1 MEKKIEE
8 IFFHLEI
15 IAFEMI
21 ALNTPFYTERILV
34 IACQYVNKKSQ
45 DLIYYSDR
53 IFRVDFLSY

>member
-45 DLIYYSDR
+45 DLIYY
-53 IFRVDFLSY
+53 